1 MIVEIVTSFTTHI
14 LVLENHVPC
23 HLLDGFSI
31 GEASRVSGKAK
42 FALESLSC
50 MLLLHMPYSLSLNN
64 LHNYII
70 KCLFPTYLRSPDH
83 HKSHISSAAPPCL
96 LDYPSCSALRGSDG
110 GDQPTQSLLLKVAH

>member
-23 HLLDGFSI
+23 HLLDGFGI

-64 LHNYII
+64 LHNYR
-70 KCLFPTYLRSPDH
+70 LGWLSRWP
-83 HKSHISSAAPPCL
+83 SHFTKEWLNGFSASWESSICERKL
-96 LDYPSCSALRGSDG
+96 HYPGNR
-110 GDQPTQSLLLKVAH
+110 TQDLLLTGEIWQPL